1 MTKGWC
7 SNDKLY
13 KIFTVA
19 NLNLY
24 INLVDKINSKVS
36 YNTSTNAAPQ
46 FLQQLAPFNYL
57 WYQCT
62 TKKKIY
68 LLFDHS
74 WVGNVWTKT
83 FTIQISLLIY
93 IFLKI
98 CWNQNKN
105 SNVVSYPVKVDK
117 SYLTW
122 DGGLSVHWR
131 ETG

>member
-1 MTKGWC
+1 MLKQYLYVTKDNKLEIHHNLVFLNCVDLDKVNRQPQRVDISGISPTSEQMTKGWC

-57 WYQCT
+57 
-62 TKKKIY
+62 
-68 LLFDHS
+68 
-74 WVGNVWTKT
+74 
-83 FTIQISLLIY
+83 
-93 IFLKI
+93 
-98 CWNQNKN
+98 
-105 SNVVSYPVKVDK
+105 
-117 SYLTW
+117 
-122 DGGLSVHWR
+122 
-131 ETG
+131 